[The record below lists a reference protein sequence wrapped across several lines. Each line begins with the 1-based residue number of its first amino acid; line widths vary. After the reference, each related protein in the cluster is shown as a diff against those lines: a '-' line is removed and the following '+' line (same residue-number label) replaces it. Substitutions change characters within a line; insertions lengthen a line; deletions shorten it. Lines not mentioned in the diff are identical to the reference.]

1 MKKKV
6 KWQRINFL
14 RKKNKMLEYIYQNP
28 LIFGIILLWNVPWK
42 GVALWKA
49 ARNRQKIWF
58 ILLLIVN
65 TMAILEIIYLFIF
78 CEPKEDKNKDE
89 KSEDTEDVS
98 QEEIVD

>member
-1 MKKKV
+1 
-6 KWQRINFL
+6 
-14 RKKNKMLEYIYQNP
+14 MLQYILENHW
-28 LIFGIILLWNVPWK
+28 IIGIILLWNVPWK

-78 CEPKEDKNKDE
+78 CGSKEVKNEDE
-89 KSEDTEDVS
+89 NGDEAKSVS
-98 QEEIVD
+98 QDKTTG